1 MPSKVLK
8 NHGIIE
14 QNKKECI
21 LNKEYSNLSEIEK
34 QELIEICDNR
44 INEYLEKRLDTFDHR
59 KKNYENL
66 SGSIR
71 YKIITRAKGK

>member
-21 LNKEYSNLSEIEK
+21 LNEEYSNLSEIEK